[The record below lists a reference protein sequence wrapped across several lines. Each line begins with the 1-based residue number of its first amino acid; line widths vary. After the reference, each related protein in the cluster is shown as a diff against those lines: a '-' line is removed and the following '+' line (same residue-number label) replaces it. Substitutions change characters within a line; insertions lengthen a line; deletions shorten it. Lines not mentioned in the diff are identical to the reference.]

1 MLNFEFKN
9 PTKILFGKGEIAKIS
24 NEIPTDARI
33 LMIYGGGSIK
43 NNGVYDQVKAALK
56 DHTLY
61 EFGGVPANPE
71 YEVLINAISFIKEN
85 NITYLLAV
93 GGGSVIDGTKFIS
106 AAAHYDGEPWDILRK
121 QVKTLKGKECRSEVS

>member
-24 NEIPTDARI
+24 NEIPQDTKV

-43 NNGVYDQVKAALK
+43 NNGVYDQVKEALK
-56 DHTLY
+56 NHDLY

-71 YEVLINAISFIKEN
+71 YEVLVNALS
-85 NITYLLAV
+85 LL
-93 GGGSVIDGTKFIS
+93 K
-106 AAAHYDGEPWDILRK
+106 K
-121 QVKTLKGKECRSEVS
+121 KTLIIFLLLVADR